1 MTDYIYS
8 IEAKNV
14 NKTFNGKRGKVHALQ
29 NFNIKIKKGS
39 IHGLLGP
46 NGAGKSTFINIL
58 GGLAK
63 KNTGFIFSISGIQGF
78 MTGDSSVEDKGLQT
92 IEAETQSLQQAVD
105 QTVSGLSS
113 LNKNLS
119 AATAATES
127 FNVPK
132 DINEN
137 LNSYNDN
144 LSSAAAKLTNI
155 NELYDSLNKS
165 LSEVNSSTSSMNIP
179 EGLGEEL
186 NKMKSTIN
194 ELNAKY
200 SSMLEGM
207 NK

>member
-1 MTDYIYS
+1 MANKKKKFLPDNIIELMFGLGAS
-8 IEAKNV
+8 IVIIGALLKITHADLIPGYVTGNTMLTIGLIVEAV
-14 NKTFNGKRGKVHALQ
+14 
-29 NFNIKIKKGS
+29 
-39 IHGLLGP
+39 
-46 NGAGKSTFINIL
+46 
-58 GGLAK
+58 
-63 KNTGFIFSISGIQGF
+63 IFAISGIQGY
-78 MTGDSSVEDKGLQT
+78 MVGDSSIEDKGLQT

-113 LNKNLS
+113 LNRNLT

>member
-1 MTDYIYS
+1 MANKKKKFLPDNIIELMFGLGAS
-8 IEAKNV
+8 IVIIGALLKITHADLIPGYVTGNTMLTIGLIVEAV
-14 NKTFNGKRGKVHALQ
+14 
-29 NFNIKIKKGS
+29 
-39 IHGLLGP
+39 
-46 NGAGKSTFINIL
+46 
-58 GGLAK
+58 
-63 KNTGFIFSISGIQGF
+63 IFAISGIQGY
-78 MTGDSSVEDKGLQT
+78 MVGDSSIEDKGLQT

-119 AATAATES
+119 AATSATES

-155 NELYDSLNKS
+155 NELYDSLNKT

>member
-1 MTDYIYS
+1 MANKKKKFLPDNIIELMFGLGES
-8 IEAKNV
+8 IVIIGALLKITHADLIPGYVTGNTMLTIGLIVEAV
-14 NKTFNGKRGKVHALQ
+14 
-29 NFNIKIKKGS
+29 
-39 IHGLLGP
+39 
-46 NGAGKSTFINIL
+46 
-58 GGLAK
+58 
-63 KNTGFIFSISGIQGF
+63 IFAISGIQGY
-78 MTGDSSVEDKGLQT
+78 MVGDSSIEDKGLQT

-155 NELYDSLNKS
+155 NELYDSLNKT

>member
-1 MTDYIYS
+1 MANKKKKFLPDNIIELMFGLGAS
-8 IEAKNV
+8 IVIIGALLKITHADLIPGYVTGNTMLTIGLIVEAV
-14 NKTFNGKRGKVHALQ
+14 
-29 NFNIKIKKGS
+29 
-39 IHGLLGP
+39 
-46 NGAGKSTFINIL
+46 
-58 GGLAK
+58 
-63 KNTGFIFSISGIQGF
+63 IFAISGIQGY
-78 MTGDSSVEDKGLQT
+78 MVGDSSIEDKGLQT

-113 LNKNLS
+113 LNKNLT

-155 NELYDSLNKS
+155 NELYDSLNKT
-165 LSEVNSSTSSMNIP
+165 LSEVNSSTSSMNIT

>member
-1 MTDYIYS
+1 MANKKKKFLPDNIIELMFGLGAS
-8 IEAKNV
+8 IVIIGALLKITHSDLIPGYVTGNTMLTIGLIVEAV
-14 NKTFNGKRGKVHALQ
+14 
-29 NFNIKIKKGS
+29 
-39 IHGLLGP
+39 
-46 NGAGKSTFINIL
+46 
-58 GGLAK
+58 
-63 KNTGFIFSISGIQGF
+63 IFAISGIQGY
-78 MTGDSSVEDKGLQT
+78 MVGDSSIEDKGLQT

-127 FNVPK
+127 FNVPM

-186 NKMKSTIN
+186 NKMKSTLN

>member
-1 MTDYIYS
+1 MS
-8 IEAKNV
+8 
-14 NKTFNGKRGKVHALQ
+14 
-29 NFNIKIKKGS
+29 KK
-39 IHGLLGP
+39 
-46 NGAGKSTFINIL
+46 
-58 GGLAK
+58 AK
-63 KNTGFIFSISGIQGF
+63 KFLPDNIIELLFGLGASVVIIGALMKITHFNSDIISGNTMLSIGLITEAFIFAIAGVQAY
-78 MTGDSSVEDKGLQT
+78 MVGDSSIEDKGLQT

-119 AATAATES
+119 AATLATDS

-132 DINEN
+132 DINDN

-144 LSSAAAKLTNI
+144 LSSAASKLSSI
-155 NELYDSLNKS
+155 NEMYDSLNKS
-165 LSEVNSSTSSMNIP
+165 LAEVNSSTSSMNIP
-179 EGLGEEL
+179 NGLGEEL
-186 NKMKSTIN
+186 TKMKATIN

>member
-1 MTDYIYS
+1 MANKKKKFLPDNIIELMFGLGAS
-8 IEAKNV
+8 IVIIGALLKITHADLIPGYVTGNTMLTIGLIVEAV
-14 NKTFNGKRGKVHALQ
+14 
-29 NFNIKIKKGS
+29 
-39 IHGLLGP
+39 
-46 NGAGKSTFINIL
+46 
-58 GGLAK
+58 
-63 KNTGFIFSISGIQGF
+63 IFAISGIQGY
-78 MTGDSSVEDKGLQT
+78 MVGDSSIEDKGLQT

-132 DINEN
+132 DINDN

-155 NELYDSLNKS
+155 NELYDSLNKT

-186 NKMKSTIN
+186 NKMKATIN

>member
-1 MTDYIYS
+1 MANKKKKFLPDNIIELMFGIGAS
-8 IEAKNV
+8 IVIIGALLKITHADLIPGYVTGNTMLTIGLIVEAV
-14 NKTFNGKRGKVHALQ
+14 
-29 NFNIKIKKGS
+29 
-39 IHGLLGP
+39 
-46 NGAGKSTFINIL
+46 
-58 GGLAK
+58 
-63 KNTGFIFSISGIQGF
+63 IFAISGIQGY
-78 MTGDSSVEDKGLQT
+78 MVGDSSIEDKGLQT

-179 EGLGEEL
+179 DGLGEEL

>member
-1 MTDYIYS
+1 MANKKKKFLPDNIIELMFGLGAS
-8 IEAKNV
+8 IVIIGALLKITHADLIPGYVTGNTMLTIGLIVEAV
-14 NKTFNGKRGKVHALQ
+14 
-29 NFNIKIKKGS
+29 
-39 IHGLLGP
+39 
-46 NGAGKSTFINIL
+46 
-58 GGLAK
+58 
-63 KNTGFIFSISGIQGF
+63 IFAISGIQGY
-78 MTGDSSVEDKGLQT
+78 MVGDSSIEDQGLQT

-137 LNSYNDN
+137 LNSYNNN

-155 NELYDSLNKS
+155 NELYDSLNKT

>member
-1 MTDYIYS
+1 MANKKKKFLPDNIIELMFGLGAS
-8 IEAKNV
+8 IVIIGALLKITHADLIPGYVTGNTMLTIGLIVEA
-14 NKTFNGKRGKVHALQ
+14 G
-29 NFNIKIKKGS
+29 
-39 IHGLLGP
+39 
-46 NGAGKSTFINIL
+46 
-58 GGLAK
+58 
-63 KNTGFIFSISGIQGF
+63 IFAISGIQGY
-78 MTGDSSVEDKGLQT
+78 MVGDSSIEDKGLQT

-113 LNKNLS
+113 LNKNLT

-155 NELYDSLNKS
+155 NELYDSLNKT

>member
-1 MTDYIYS
+1 MANKKKKFLPDNIIELMFGLGAS
-8 IEAKNV
+8 IVIIGALLKITHSDLIPGYVTGNTMLTIGLIVEAV
-14 NKTFNGKRGKVHALQ
+14 
-29 NFNIKIKKGS
+29 
-39 IHGLLGP
+39 
-46 NGAGKSTFINIL
+46 
-58 GGLAK
+58 
-63 KNTGFIFSISGIQGF
+63 IFAISGIQGY
-78 MTGDSSVEDKGLQT
+78 MVGDSSIEDKGLQT

-113 LNKNLS
+113 LNKNLT

-155 NELYDSLNKS
+155 NELYDSLNKT

>member
-1 MTDYIYS
+1 MANTRKKFLPDNVIELMFGVGAS
-8 IEAKNV
+8 IVIIGALLKITHADLIPGYVTGNTMLTIGLIVEAV
-14 NKTFNGKRGKVHALQ
+14 
-29 NFNIKIKKGS
+29 
-39 IHGLLGP
+39 
-46 NGAGKSTFINIL
+46 
-58 GGLAK
+58 
-63 KNTGFIFSISGIQGF
+63 IFAISGIQGY
-78 MTGDSSVEDKGLQT
+78 MVGDSSIEDKGLQT

-155 NELYDSLNKS
+155 NELYDSLNKT

>member
-1 MTDYIYS
+1 MAIKRRKFLPENVIELLFGVGAS
-8 IEAKNV
+8 IVIIGALLKITHSDFIFTGNQWLTVGLVVEA
-14 NKTFNGKRGKVHALQ
+14 
-29 NFNIKIKKGS
+29 I
-39 IHGLLGP
+39 
-46 NGAGKSTFINIL
+46 
-58 GGLAK
+58 
-63 KNTGFIFSISGIQGF
+63 IFSISGVQGY
-78 MTGDSSVEDKGLQT
+78 MTGDSSVEDAGLQT

-105 QTVSGLSS
+105 KTVSGLSS

-119 AATAATES
+119 ATTAATES

-144 LSSAAAKLTNI
+144 LSSAASKLISI

-186 NKMKSTIN
+186 NKMKATIN

>member
-1 MTDYIYS
+1 MANKKKKFLPDNIIELMFGLGAS
-8 IEAKNV
+8 IVIIGALLKITHADLIPGYVTGNTMLTIGLIVEAV
-14 NKTFNGKRGKVHALQ
+14 
-29 NFNIKIKKGS
+29 
-39 IHGLLGP
+39 
-46 NGAGKSTFINIL
+46 
-58 GGLAK
+58 
-63 KNTGFIFSISGIQGF
+63 IFAISGIQGY
-78 MTGDSSVEDKGLQT
+78 MVGDSSIEDKGLQT

-127 FNVPK
+127 FNVAK

-155 NELYDSLNKS
+155 NELYDSLNKT

>member
-1 MTDYIYS
+1 MATKRRKFLPENVIELLFGVGAS
-8 IEAKNV
+8 IVIIGALLKITHSDFIFTGNQWLTVGLVVEA
-14 NKTFNGKRGKVHALQ
+14 
-29 NFNIKIKKGS
+29 I
-39 IHGLLGP
+39 
-46 NGAGKSTFINIL
+46 
-58 GGLAK
+58 
-63 KNTGFIFSISGIQGF
+63 IFSISGIQGY
-78 MTGDSSVEDKGLQT
+78 MTGDSSVEDAGLQT

-127 FNVPK
+127 FSVPS

-144 LSSAAAKLTNI
+144 LSSAASKLISI

-186 NKMKSTIN
+186 NKMKATIN

>member
-1 MTDYIYS
+1 MANKKKKFLPDNIIELMFGLGAS
-8 IEAKNV
+8 IVIIGALLKITHADLIPGYVTGNTMLTIGLIVEAV
-14 NKTFNGKRGKVHALQ
+14 
-29 NFNIKIKKGS
+29 
-39 IHGLLGP
+39 
-46 NGAGKSTFINIL
+46 
-58 GGLAK
+58 
-63 KNTGFIFSISGIQGF
+63 IFAISGIQGY
-78 MTGDSSVEDKGLQT
+78 MLCDSSIEDKGLQT

-155 NELYDSLNKS
+155 NELYDSLNKT

>member
-1 MTDYIYS
+1 MANKKKKFLPDNIIELMFGLGAS
-8 IEAKNV
+8 IVIIGALLKITHSDLIPGYVTGNSMLTLGLIVEAV
-14 NKTFNGKRGKVHALQ
+14 
-29 NFNIKIKKGS
+29 
-39 IHGLLGP
+39 
-46 NGAGKSTFINIL
+46 
-58 GGLAK
+58 
-63 KNTGFIFSISGIQGF
+63 IFAISGIQGY
-78 MTGDSSVEDKGLQT
+78 MVGDSSIEDKGLQT

-113 LNKNLS
+113 LNKNLT

-155 NELYDSLNKS
+155 NELYDSLNKT